1 MTLYPKQERRTKTFR
16 ITNDS
21 YSIDSFFFEREERQK
36 STWRYFSNEEDFNK
50 NLLLGRQIGK
60 TDLSLA
66 FPRPKFGGWVLR
78 SSKTL
83 EASLEEPSKR
93 EKGSAIYGMQAPV
106 HPPCCESIPVL
117 VSRTTR
123 PRLDSIT
130 TSVNSTLRFRNNW
143 FSIFG
148 IRWTSIV
155 FYRSRKI
162 IIWKNTFENFDK

>member
-36 STWRYFSNEEDFNK
+36 STWRHSSNEEDFNK

-93 EKGSAIYGMQAPV
+93 EKENLLSMECKRPCIHPVANLFPSSWAELLDPGSILL
-106 HPPCCESIPVL
+106 PPPWIQLFDSEIIDFRSL
-117 VSRTTR
+117 AFDGQVSY
-123 PRLDSIT
+123 
-130 TSVNSTLRFRNNW
+130 F
-143 FSIFG
+143 
-148 IRWTSIV
+148 IV
-155 FYRSRKI
+155 RGK
-162 IIWKNTFENFDK
+162 